1 MERRTFLVRGGQTL
15 VCALAP
21 HAAKSHIQAVQTRS
35 GDSSN
40 IIEQRVATVIQ
51 TYDAQGNHRTG
62 TEVDKKSGEWL
73 AEEVRRLGVNASL
86 ESFTLSRVDPQSCY
100 LRVGNR
106 RIDGVPLFDA
116 GFTDADGVH
125 GKLGMGPAAEIR
137 LLETGP
143 FPLARPG
150 AEHRGPMHRGP
161 ISEARRG
168 AHKAVVLVAGGSRP
182 GLFLTN
188 ALAFRTPSGPPLLQV
203 SVQKL
208 SG

>member
-1 MERRTFLVRGGQTL
+1 
-15 VCALAP
+15 
-21 HAAKSHIQAVQTRS
+21 AAKSRIQAVQIRS
-35 GDSSN
+35 ADSSN
-40 IIEQRVATVIQ
+40 IIEQRVATVVQ

-62 TEVDKKSGEWL
+62 TDVDKKSGEWL

-86 ESFTLSRVDPQSCY
+86 DSFTLNRVDPQSCY

-125 GKLGMGPAAEIR
+125 GNLGMGPTAEIR

-150 AEHRGPMHRGP
+150 AEHRGP
-161 ISEARRG
+161 ISDGTARRAQSCG
-168 AHKAVVLVAGGSRP
+168 PGCWGSETR
-182 GLFLTN
+182 
-188 ALAFRTPSGPPLLQV
+188 AISH
-203 SVQKL
+203 
-208 SG
+208 